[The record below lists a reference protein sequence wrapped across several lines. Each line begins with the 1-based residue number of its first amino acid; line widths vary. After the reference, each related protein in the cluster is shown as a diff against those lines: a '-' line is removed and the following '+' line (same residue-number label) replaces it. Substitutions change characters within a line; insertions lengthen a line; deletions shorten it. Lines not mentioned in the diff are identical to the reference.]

1 MDASKVNPFA
11 EPGELID
18 LLPRKEIVMTP
29 ERANQFC
36 LWGEFILDIIERQ
49 DLPADL
55 RTRAARI
62 LKLAPVEMPY
72 TPPPVLVSGF
82 AEPVAEERE

>member
-18 LLPRKEIVMTP
+18 LLPRKETFMTP
-29 ERANQFC
+29 HRCETYILLA
-36 LWGEFILDIIERQ
+36 EFALDAAES
-49 DLPADL
+49 DLPEPW

-62 LKLAPVEMPY
+62 LKLAPVELPY
-72 TPPPVLVSGF
+72 TPPVLPVSEF
-82 AEPVAEERE
+82 AEAVHLADE